1 MERAGDFETT
11 TANHMCTT
19 LNDTENI
26 ELASGE
32 SFYTTAD
39 GWWEKILCHF
49 TCQLTNLTN
58 IRSSCFLLNKTFR
71 TSHSH

>member
-49 TCQLTNLTN
+49 TCQL
-58 IRSSCFLLNKTFR
+58 
-71 TSHSH
+71 